1 MNPLFEGIIVN
12 NIKDLANF
20 NIMTLHEKLNKSNK
34 VYVKNNNL
42 INKLF
47 PLKKFSLQ
55 KLKKNI
61 KQIIPT

>member
-34 VYVKNNNL
+34 VYVKNNI
-42 INKLF
+42 INF
-47 PLKKFSLQ
+47 
-55 KLKKNI
+55 I
-61 KQIIPT
+61 W

>member
-55 KLKKNI
+55 KLKK
-61 KQIIPT
+61 KY